1 MAFLE
6 ELGRTLTGTGKEM
19 AEKARVL
26 TETLQLNTQK
36 IGEKTK
42 MEEAYAVIGKL
53 YYDSCQEPGPEY
65 EKAFK
70 MVKSSRERIAA
81 LEIEL
86 SRSEGSHICAECGAR
101 VPKDSLFCGKCGA
114 PIKEESVEEEK
125 SEEDTVVL
133 VEEPGLIQQVEEGDF
148 VS

>member
-26 TETLQLNTQK
+26 TETLQLKTQ
-36 IGEKTK
+36 ISGEKTK

-65 EKAFK
+65 ERK
-70 MVKSSRERIAA
+70 REKTGRGRFLSGLWDLADT
-81 LEIEL
+81 EIIGP
-86 SRSEGSHICAECGAR
+86 RWA
-101 VPKDSLFCGKCGA
+101 
-114 PIKEESVEEEK
+114 
-125 SEEDTVVL
+125 
-133 VEEPGLIQQVEEGDF
+133 
-148 VS
+148 